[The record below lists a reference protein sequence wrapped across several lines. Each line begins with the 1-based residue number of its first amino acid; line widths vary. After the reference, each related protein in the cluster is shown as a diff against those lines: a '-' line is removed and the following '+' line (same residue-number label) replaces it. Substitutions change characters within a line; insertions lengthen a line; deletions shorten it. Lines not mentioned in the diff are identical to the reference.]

1 MPRFAANIAY
11 LFSERPLIERPA
23 AAAAGGFAA
32 VEGQFPYGTPASALR
47 AQIEQHKLTMLG
59 INTERGGEGQFGM
72 AAVPNRE
79 RDFDALFAQAL
90 DYIVAAGGSAIHCL
104 AGVVPVDQRPAAER
118 TFIANL
124 TRVADLAA
132 EKNIT
137 LLIEPIN
144 NRDRPGYFLHRAEH
158 AADIIA
164 KIGKPNIKIQFDF
177 YHAQIMGGD
186 LIRRFE
192 KHLPLIG
199 HVQIAAVPSRH
210 EPDEGEICYPEIYK
224 ALDSL
229 GYRGWVAGEYFP
241 RGRTEDGLEWL
252 KAAKTR

>member
-32 VEGQFPYGTPASALR
+32 VEGQFPYGTPAGALR

-79 RDFDALFAQAL
+79 RDFDALFTQAL
-90 DYIVAAGGSAIHCL
+90 DYIVAVGGSAIHCL
-104 AGVVPVDQRPAAER
+104 AGVVSVDQRPAAEQ

-144 NRDRPGYFLHRAEH
+144 NRDRPGYFLNRCEH

-164 KIGKPNIKIQFDF
+164 KVGKPNIKIQFDF

-252 KAAKTR
+252 KAAKTC